1 MGDVVPFTV
10 VEGPEAWT
18 AADYSNP
25 DDYIYHF
32 SPSDLAELETAV
44 AGALQQGKDIKVLLN
59 CWCCVLPT
67 ECQPLLFDALVF
79 FK

>member
-1 MGDVVPFTV
+1 MGNVVPFTV

-44 AGALQQGKDIKVLLN
+44 AGALQQGKDIKVLLIPGALFLPRN
-59 CWCCVLPT
+59 CR
-67 ECQPLLFDALVF
+67 PLLLDA
-79 FK
+79 